1 MAINWFPG
9 HMVAAQKKAAEA
21 LADIDVVVEV
31 LDARCPAASVNPK
44 INAMREARQRPA
56 LKILNKVDLAD
67 PKITEQWLAYFNA
80 QEGVHAIGL
89 SCKKA
94 GESNKVLPEAQR
106 LAPHRDGPLKRLRVM
121 MMGVPN
127 VGKSTLVNALCQ
139 KRIAN
144 VGDEP
149 AITKLIKRYDLP
161 DGTWLFDTPGL
172 MWPKIALESDGLLLA
187 ANHLVGVKSY
197 IDEEVATYLAE
208 ILLARYPESLTARY
222 GVDPTDMDGPDV
234 IEAIAKRRGFRI
246 KGGSADFEKAAV
258 TLLLDYRNGAL
269 GRITVETP
277 ETRGLQLNALA
288 VKVAEAETKAE
299 AERVAEL
306 AKNDKRESQVKA
318 AANPPDSFRSG

>member
-80 QEGVHAIGL
+80 QEGVRAIGL

-94 GESNKVLPEAQR
+94 GESNKVLPEAQK

-127 VGKSTLVNALCQ
+127 VGKSTLVNALLQ
-139 KRIAN
+139 RRIAN

-161 DGTWLFDTPGL
+161 PIDGNAGIWLFDTPGL
-172 MWPKIALESDGLLLA
+172 MWPKIALASDGLLLA

-208 ILLARYPESLTARY
+208 ILLARYPESLAARY

-277 ETRGLQLNALA
+277 ATRGVQLEALA
-288 VKVAEAETKAE
+288 VELAEAEAKAE
-299 AERVAEL
+299 AEREL
-306 AKNDKRESQVKA
+306 AKKTPDRSA
-318 AANPPDSFRSG
+318 APGA

>member
-21 LADIDVVVEV
+21 LGDIDVVIEV

-67 PKITEQWLAYFNA
+67 PKITEQWLAFFNA
-80 QEGVHAIGL
+80 QEGVRAIGL
-89 SCKKA
+89 SCKKP
-94 GESNKVLPEAQR
+94 GESNKVLPEAQA

-149 AITKLIKRYDLP
+149 AITKLIKRYDLA
-161 DGTWLFDTPGL
+161 DGTWLFDTPG
-172 MWPKIALESDGLLLA
+172 DR
-187 ANHLVGVKSY
+187 KSTRLNSSH
-197 IDEEVATYLAE
+197 VSQS
-208 ILLARYPESLTARY
+208 RMPS
-222 GVDPTDMDGPDV
+222 
-234 IEAIAKRRGFRI
+234 
-246 KGGSADFEKAAV
+246 SA
-258 TLLLDYRNGAL
+258 
-269 GRITVETP
+269 
-277 ETRGLQLNALA
+277 
-288 VKVAEAETKAE
+288 
-299 AERVAEL
+299 
-306 AKNDKRESQVKA
+306 
-318 AANPPDSFRSG
+318 

>member
-31 LDARCPAASVNPK
+31 LDARSPAATVNPT

-67 PKITEQWLAYFNA
+67 PKITEQWLAWFNA

-94 GESNKVLPEAQR
+94 GESNKVLPEAQK
-106 LAPHRDGPLKRLRVM
+106 LAPHREGTLKRLRVM

-127 VGKSTLVNALCQ
+127 VGKSTLVNALLNR
-139 KRIAN
+139 RIAG

-149 AITKLIKRYDLP
+149 AVTKLIKRYELP
-161 DGTWLFDTPGL
+161 PVGANAGTWLFDTPGL
-172 MWPKIALESDGLLLA
+172 MWPKIALATDGLLLA
-187 ANHLVGVKSY
+187 ANHLVGVNAY
-197 IDEEVATYLAE
+197 IDEEVATYLAD

-222 GVDPTDMDGPDV
+222 GFDTADMDGPDV
-234 IEAIAKRRGFRI
+234 IEGIAKRRGYRI

-258 TLLLDYRNGAL
+258 TLLLDYRSGAL
-269 GRITVETP
+269 GRITLETP
-277 ETRGLQLNALA
+277 ETRGAQLEALDA
-288 VKVAEAETKAE
+288 ELLEAEAAAE
-299 AERVAEL
+299 AQRLDAPPSDL
-306 AKNDKRESQVKA
+306 PAGKRKPGRA
-318 AANPPDSFRSG
+318 TR

>member
-67 PKITEQWLAYFNA
+67 PKITELWLAYFNG
-80 QEGVHAIGL
+80 QEGVRAIGL

-94 GESNKVLPEAQR
+94 GESNKVLPEAQK

-127 VGKSTLVNALCQ
+127 VGKSTLVNALLQ
-139 KRIAN
+139 RRIAN

-161 DGTWLFDTPGL
+161 PIDGNAGTWLFDTPGL
-172 MWPKIALESDGLLLA
+172 MWPKIALETDGLLLT
-187 ANHLVGVKSY
+187 ANHLVGGKSY

-208 ILLARYPESLTARY
+208 ILLARYPEMLTARY
-222 GVDPTDMDGPDV
+222 GFDTPDMDGPGV

-258 TLLLDYRNGAL
+258 TLLLDYRTGAL

-277 ETRGLQLNALA
+277 ETRGVQLAALA
-288 VKVAEAETKAE
+288 TELADAQAAAEAH
-299 AERVAEL
+299 RVAEL
-306 AKNDKRESQVKA
+306 EKKTPNRSDT
-318 AANPPDSFRSG
+318 PPA

>member
-80 QEGVHAIGL
+80 QEGVRAIGL
-89 SCKKA
+89 SCKKT
-94 GESNKVLPEAQR
+94 GESNKVLPEAQK
-106 LAPHRDGPLKRLRVM
+106 LAPRRDGPLKRLRVM

-127 VGKSTLVNALCQ
+127 VGKSTLVNALLQ
-139 KRIAN
+139 RRIAN

-161 DGTWLFDTPGL
+161 PIDGNAGTWLFDTPGL
-172 MWPKIALESDGLLLA
+172 MWPKIALETDGLLLA

-222 GVDPTDMDGPDV
+222 GIDPTDMDGPDV

-258 TLLLDYRNGAL
+258 TILLDYRNGAL

-277 ETRGLQLNALA
+277 ETRGVQLEALA
-288 VKVAEAETKAE
+288 AEQAATA
-299 AERVAEL
+299 AL
-306 AKNDKRESQVKA
+306 AKVTADATPPMKRPARTNK
-318 AANPPDSFRSG
+318 RSGD

>member
-67 PKITEQWLAYFNA
+67 PKITEQWLAYFNG
-80 QEGVHAIGL
+80 QEGVRAIGL

-94 GESNKVLPEAQR
+94 GESNKVLPEAQK

-127 VGKSTLVNALCQ
+127 VGKSTLVNALLQ
-139 KRIAN
+139 RRIAN

-161 DGTWLFDTPGL
+161 PIDGNAGTWLFDTPGL
-172 MWPKIALESDGLLLA
+172 MWPKIALETDGLLLA

-208 ILLARYPESLTARY
+208 ILLARYPEMLTARY
-222 GVDPTDMDGPDV
+222 GFDTTDMDGPGV

-277 ETRGLQLNALA
+277 ETRGVQLAALA
-288 VKVAEAETKAE
+288 TELADAQAAAEAH
-299 AERVAEL
+299 RVAEL
-306 AKNDKRESQVKA
+306 EKKTPNRSDT
-318 AANPPDSFRSG
+318 PPA

>member
-31 LDARCPAASVNPK
+31 LDARCPAASVNPT

-94 GESNKVLPEAQR
+94 GESNKVLPEAQK
-106 LAPHRDGPLKRLRVM
+106 LAPHREGPQKRLRVM

-127 VGKSTLVNALCQ
+127 VGKSTLVNALLNR
-139 KRIAN
+139 RIAG

-149 AITKLIKRYDLP
+149 AVTKLIKRYELP
-161 DGTWLFDTPGL
+161 PVGANAGVWLFDTPGL
-172 MWPKIALESDGLLLA
+172 MWPKIALATDGLLLA
-187 ANHLVGVKSY
+187 ANHLVGVNAY

-208 ILLARYPESLTARY
+208 ILLARYPESLAARY
-222 GVDPTDMDGPDV
+222 GVDPADMDGPDV

-258 TLLLDYRNGAL
+258 TLLLDYRNGVL
-269 GRITVETP
+269 GRVTVETP
-277 ETRGLQLNALA
+277 ETRGVQLAALA
-288 VKVAEAETKAE
+288 EETA
-299 AERVAEL
+299 RVAAALEAAQADSL
-306 AKNDKRESQVKA
+306 AKKTLA
-318 AANPPDSFRSG
+318 

>member
-21 LADIDVVVEV
+21 LAEIDVVVEV
-31 LDARCPAASVNPK
+31 LDARCPAATVNPT

-67 PKITEQWLAYFNA
+67 PKITEQWLAWFNA
-80 QEGVHAIGL
+80 QDGVHAIGL

-94 GESNKVLPEAQR
+94 GESNKVLPEAQK
-106 LAPHRDGPLKRLRVM
+106 LAPHREGPQKRLRVM

-127 VGKSTLVNALCQ
+127 VGKSTLVNALLNR
-139 KRIAN
+139 RIAG

-149 AITKLIKRYDLP
+149 AVTKLIKRYELP
-161 DGTWLFDTPGL
+161 ASGGNVGPWLFDTPGL
-172 MWPKIALESDGLLLA
+172 MWPKIALETDGLLLA
-187 ANHLVGVKSY
+187 ANHLVGVNAY

-222 GVDPTDMDGPDV
+222 GFDVADMDGPAV
-234 IEAIAKRRGFRI
+234 IEGIAKRRGFRI

-258 TLLLDYRNGAL
+258 TLLLDYRSGVL
-269 GRITVETP
+269 GRITLETP
-277 ETRGLQLNALA
+277 DTRTVQLEVLAAEQAAASALA
-288 VKVAEAETKAE
+288 EAQAGDD
-299 AERVAEL
+299 AD
-306 AKNDKRESQVKA
+306 AKRSARPHKR
-318 AANPPDSFRSG
+318 

>member
-44 INAMREARQRPA
+44 INAMREARQKPA

-67 PKITEQWLAYFNA
+67 PKITEAWLAHFNA
-80 QEGVHAIGL
+80 QEGVRAVGL

-94 GESNKVLPEAQR
+94 GESNKVLPEAQT
-106 LAPHRDGPLKRLRVM
+106 LAPHREGPLKRLRVM

-127 VGKSTLVNALCQ
+127 VGKSTLVNALLQ
-139 KRIAN
+139 RRIAN

-161 DGTWLFDTPGL
+161 PIDGNAGTWLFDTPGL
-172 MWPKIALESDGLLLA
+172 MWPKIALETDGLLLA

-208 ILLARYPESLTARY
+208 ILLARYPEALTARY
-222 GVDPTDMDGPDV
+222 GFDTYGMDGPDV

-277 ETRGLQLNALA
+277 ETRGVQLAALE
-288 VKVAEAETKAE
+288 KSLAEAASIE
-299 AERVAEL
+299 AEKSASTPR
-306 AKNDKRESQVKA
+306 
-318 AANPPDSFRSG
+318 